1 MSFLKT
7 SSIAL
12 FVRIIGALSALF
24 FNFIIAKSLNLS
36 DAGTFFLGYTVL
48 TILWT
53 LSSMGMPLAVV
64 RFVGSFY
71 SKSNWQEINIVFS
84 TAIKRVLL
92 VSILLSTILFITSNY
107 FLIALGLTS
116 KFRAVFDLLVFLIP
130 VVAIYNLIGSFFQG
144 IHKPVISIFIQ
155 NIIAP
160 ILTCFV
166 LLFSIGI
173 SKNIT
178 TEFVAYVFA
187 FCSTLTLIISICFGA
202 YHRSLNFKIKTGNC
216 VALVEASKYFFQ
228 MTLMGLVVQWS
239 GVLVTGILLTEEKV
253 ALFSVAQRI
262 SVLVS
267 FILIA
272 INVVVAPR
280 FSASFANNNINELR
294 LTAISCS
301 RLMIVFAMPILFII
315 FTFPEVILGF
325 FGEEYIQAALILKIL
340 AIGQFINVVTGSV
353 GYLLNMT
360 GHEKDMRNVVFLSGP
375 VGLILALILTPM
387 YGTLGAA
394 IATSIAVASQNLLA
408 VFFVKK
414 RLGFNSLN
422 IF

>member
-1 MSFLKT
+1 
-7 SSIAL
+7 
-12 FVRIIGALSALF
+12 
-24 FNFIIAKSLNLS
+24 
-36 DAGTFFLGYTVL
+36 
-48 TILWT
+48 
-53 LSSMGMPLAVV
+53 
-64 RFVGSFY
+64 
-71 SKSNWQEINIVFS
+71 
-84 TAIKRVLL
+84 
-92 VSILLSTILFITSNY
+92 
-107 FLIALGLTS
+107 
-116 KFRAVFDLLVFLIP
+116 
-130 VVAIYNLIGSFFQG
+130 VAIYNLIGSFFQG

-160 ILTCFV
+160 ILTCLV

-178 TEFVAYVFA
+178 TEFVVYVFA
-187 FCSTLTLIISICFGA
+187 LCSTLTLIISICFGA
-202 YHRSLNFKIKTGNC
+202 HHHSLNFKIKTGNC

-301 RLMIVFAMPILFII
+301 RLMIIFAMPMLFII

-353 GYLLNMT
+353 GYILNMT

-375 VGLILALILTPM
+375 IGLILALILTPI